1 MKRQSNAVA
10 QVAQARTIGGVKSLE
25 DEIEELLI
33 PLDYAWL
40 KADDEFA
47 RLLLAVK
54 DTRDARN
61 LIQLAAL
68 MLAARLN

>member
-1 MKRQSNAVA
+1 M
-10 QVAQARTIGGVKSLE
+10 E

-47 RLLLAVK
+47 RLLMAVE
-54 DTRDARN
+54 DTNDARN
-61 LIQLAAL
+61 VIQLAAL